1 MRTIMAGLLLAVAT
15 STSAQTPPRPE
26 TPEIATSGQ
35 GEVVLQPDHVRLFLG
50 IEVKA
55 GTAAG
60 ASSLVGTRVQQARA
74 AIRAKGFAL
83 DSIRVTGFDVSPNY
97 QYERERKLID
107 YAGRATIEL
116 TVRPVDRLATIID
129 TALVSGTNDVQNMD
143 FRSDSAVVARDRA
156 IALGVDKARR
166 DADALARAAG
176 GRRGR
181 LLSLS
186 TEGAAMPMRERQA
199 MGLSAARVQVGAP
212 AVEREIVVAVTVQAR
227 WEFVPGSQ

>member
-1 MRTIMAGLLLAVAT
+1 MRSIIAGLLLVAA
-15 STSAQTPPRPE
+15 SSASAQTPRPE

-35 GEVVLQPDHVRLFLG
+35 GEVILQPDHVRLFLG
-50 IEVKA
+50 IEVKS

-74 AIRAKGFAL
+74 AIRAKGFLL
-83 DSIRVTGFDVSPNY
+83 DSIKVTGFDVSPNY

-116 TVRPVDRLATIID
+116 TVRPVDKLASVID
-129 TALVSGTNDVQNMD
+129 TALVSGINDVQSMD

-156 IALGVDKARR
+156 LGLALAKATR

-181 LLSLS
+181 LLSMT
-186 TEGAAMPMRERQA
+186 TEGSPMPIQRARMEGIAMRAAVA
-199 MGLSAARVQVGAP
+199 GAP
-212 AVEREIVVAVTVQAR
+212 DVEREVIVSVSVQAR
-227 WEFVPGSQ
+227 WEFVPATQ

>member
-1 MRTIMAGLLLAVAT
+1 MRPIIAGLFLFAVGSA
-15 STSAQTPPRPE
+15 SAQTPRPE

-60 ASSLVGTRVQQARA
+60 ASSLVGTRVQQVRQAL
-74 AIRAKGFAL
+74 RAKGFPL
-83 DSIRVTGFDVSPNY
+83 DSIRVTGFDISPNY

-107 YAGRATIEL
+107 YGGRATIEL
-116 TVRPVDRLATIID
+116 TVRPTERLASVID
-129 TALVSGTNDVQNMD
+129 TALVSGINDVQNMD
-143 FRSDSAVVARDRA
+143 FRSDSAGVARDRA
-156 IALGVDKARR
+156 LGLALEKARR

-181 LLSLS
+181 LLAVT
-186 TEGAAMPMRERQA
+186 TEGSPVPIRRARMDGLAMRAA
-199 MGLSAARVQVGAP
+199 SAGAP
-212 AVEREIVVAVTVQAR
+212 DVEREVVVSVSVQAR
-227 WEFVPGSQ
+227 WEFVPGTP